1 MKKIEN
7 QPFVIFDVET
17 TGLSPQ
23 YGDRIIEI
31 AGIKIQGGN
40 ILDRFSS
47 LVDPL
52 RPVSYG
58 AYLVNGISAE
68 MLEGAPTADKVIPQF
83 MDFARDSCLVGH
95 NIRFDLSFLKS
106 ELARLD
112 REDELTHSYV
122 DTVRMAKALYP
133 EAGRYSLLNLAQLFS
148 VANEQSHRAMGDV
161 ILTVGVFGRL
171 VERARQQGIVGAPML
186 MEFFGK
192 NCSPDQVSG
201 VSNLA
206 LIQDAIAQSK
216 ILQLRYFA
224 ARSPYFS
231 FTCVT
236 PRRIIGSGE
245 NCSMS
250 GYCHSSQGH
259 RQFKLRRIIEAEV
272 TEISK

>member
-1 MKKIEN
+1 MTLIET

-31 AGIKIQGGN
+31 AGVKVQGGK
-40 ILDRFSS
+40 ILERFSS
-47 LVDPL
+47 LIDPL

-68 MLEGAPTADKVIPQF
+68 MLEVAPTADKVIPQF

-95 NIRFDLSFLKS
+95 NIRFDLSFLQH

-112 REDELTHSYV
+112 REEELNHSYV

-148 VANEQSHRAMGDV
+148 VANNQTHRAMGDV
-161 ILTVGVFGRL
+161 ILTLGVFGRL

-192 NCSPDQVSG
+192 NLSADQALG
-201 VSNLA
+201 VATLE
-206 LIQDAIAQSK
+206 LIQDAITQSK

-224 ARSPYFS
+224 SHSPHFS
-231 FTCVT
+231 LTRVT
-236 PRRIIGSGE
+236 PNRIIGTGA
-245 NCSMS
+245 NRAMS
-250 GYCHSSQGH
+250 GYCHSSQGQ
-259 RQFKLRRIIEAEV
+259 RKFKLRRIIEAELTESV
-272 TEISK
+272 T